1 LGENAWYK
9 TKTSPFSV
17 AYLLRFI
24 HMQSFPRQKFTPPHN
39 GGIIEKVALVLV
51 ALKEMS
57 PFAMINV
64 CARAVA
70 LFHSQPNKQPT
81 QKHTRMHI
89 RQGKTPVSYLPLF
102 YDFIIKFRHIFWLA
116 EISLLLNLT
125 PAAAP
130 AHIIN
135 PGKARARLSLYVQFQ
150 VRNNFLWHREEQ
162 ECVYV
167 CPVANLRVCISLP
180 LRWCGNIKLFTCASH
195 SGTTHTRR
203 VCLLLAP
210 KARAAMIEA
219 FCRAP
224 QNQFS
229 VRLRPICAPSNLFI
243 RQPGFSLASSAI
255 RFEIFRRA
263 CTRDALLRKTK
274 SDVNQIKYCRPA
286 AATAWSIFHGER
298 RPPLAS

>member
-1 LGENAWYK
+1 
-9 TKTSPFSV
+9 
-17 AYLLRFI
+17 
-24 HMQSFPRQKFTPPHN
+24 MQSFPRQKFTPPHN

-116 EISLLLNLT
+116 EISLFLNLT

-130 AHIIN
+130 ARIIN

-162 ECVYV
+162 ECVCMCARSQICAFVFRCRCAGAGILNYLH
-167 CPVANLRVCISLP
+167 AP
-180 LRWCGNIKLFTCASH
+180 LTL
-195 SGTTHTRR
+195 
-203 VCLLLAP
+203 
-210 KARAAMIEA
+210 ARAYTQHTPGEFA
-219 FCRAP
+219 FCWRRKRA
-224 QNQFS
+224 
-229 VRLRPICAPSNLFI
+229 RP
-243 RQPGFSLASSAI
+243 
-255 RFEIFRRA
+255 
-263 CTRDALLRKTK
+263 
-274 SDVNQIKYCRPA
+274 
-286 AATAWSIFHGER
+286 
-298 RPPLAS
+298 

>member
-1 LGENAWYK
+1 MSVRARWR
-9 TKTSPFSV
+9 FS
-17 AYLLRFI
+17 
-24 HMQSFPRQKFTPPHN
+24 TPNPT
-39 GGIIEKVALVLV
+39 
-51 ALKEMS
+51 
-57 PFAMINV
+57 
-64 CARAVA
+64 
-70 LFHSQPNKQPT
+70 NKQPT

-125 PAAAP
+125 PAAAS
-130 AHIIN
+130 ARIIN
-135 PGKARARLSLYVQFQ
+135 PGKARAGLTLYVQFQ

-162 ECVYV
+162 ECMCARSQICAFVFRCRCAGAGILNYLH
-167 CPVANLRVCISLP
+167 AP
-180 LRWCGNIKLFTCASH
+180 LTLARAYTQ
-195 SGTTHTRR
+195 HTPARR

-243 RQPGFSLASSAI
+243 RRPGFSLASSAI

-263 CTRDALLRKTK
+263 CTRDALLRETK

-298 RPPLAS
+298 HPPLAS